1 MYATLRRPYKLRLAL
16 SVARSVML
24 PDSVR
29 CHMAVI
35 DTPTPRSRVVLS
47 VIMRTLRAR
56 LPLHPP
62 DSDTQGITDCY
73 ARYSIRKL
81 FESHITLMALAGL
94 ACACLFQAFIF
105 IKEILMTIACPVCK
119 SLHIKTLDR
128 GRDAGTVIGA
138 TGGAAAGLMAAV
150 GGAETGAALGAVAGP
165 VGIAVGGL
173 TGALLGGL
181 FGAAAGGAAGRAV
194 GTAVD
199 ERLLENLECQH
210 CGLQFSGRDL
220 D

>member
-1 MYATLRRPYKLRLAL
+1 MIQNPCKSSGNSQISFLHED
-16 SVARSVML
+16 RS
-24 PDSVR
+24 
-29 CHMAVI
+29 HNI
-35 DTPTPRSRVVLS
+35 TPRHFFHQIKPHLK
-47 VIMRTLRAR
+47 IF
-56 LPLHPP
+56 
-62 DSDTQGITDCY
+62 Q
-73 ARYSIRKL
+73 
-81 FESHITLMALAGL
+81 SHITLMALAGL